1 MVRVPGQGGSLR
13 FALNHMVAPRVSL
26 SKLLTIAKAVGV
38 DAVEVRN
45 DLDGVEILDGT
56 SAASIR
62 AKASSSGTEILSI
75 NALQRFNDWSKGR
88 ESEARSLINFASECG
103 AAFIV
108 LCPVNDSNY
117 NPMPDEK
124 SQSLYNA
131 IIGLK
136 PMLEDAGVVGL
147 IEPLGF
153 SQSSLRSK
161 RSAVQAIRAANA
173 ERIFKLVH
181 DTFHHFVAGERE
193 VFADFTGLVHVSGI
207 ADAALSREDMRDG
220 HRGLV
225 FSDDLIGNVEQLQA
239 LRREGYAGAVS
250 FEPFSSSVANAPNI
264 ADDLGASIGYLRGEL
279 V

>member
-62 AKASSSGTEILSI
+62 EKASSSGTEILSI